1 MFSFQQRV
9 LIFHGLF
16 FGSMYFSK
24 TIHPIY
30 FEEQGT
36 LTYFGLS
43 YAAMAVAGALS
54 PFFGKLLLRYS
65 THRMG
70 IIATLCYVF
79 GLATRMYAHSKMIA
93 IFSGF
98 IAGVGASSLLLL
110 SRYWI
115 YAFEEHERK
124 EKLSQIEV
132 FSNVAQGLGVIASVY
147 VVFIFEKYSNTPYVW
162 GLMFSAGI
170 LALSLFIFPTMDE
183 KSVGK
188 NDVTTIESSSILSVM
203 KNDPTLSVGFS
214 FLILLQGIYT
224 GMFVPFIPVLLKNH
238 GIEIRMIGGIIAFG
252 TLLGGM
258 MQMMGKNWL
267 AKKKEEWMYLF
278 SCMLIAALTY
288 CMLSPLSVMWIFVI
302 FTSYSVMRVIARLFL
317 EMMKVRVVPKIHAP
331 ILFGIFS
338 TAFLSGD
345 MLGGY
350 VGAKLFGFSNL
361 SLAQNILPT
370 LFLTSTVLMFGV
382 FRVCESRINEI
393 KAEDYLP
400 IQN

>member
-1 MFSFQQRV
+1 MLNFKQRV
-9 LIFHGLF
+9 LIFHVLF

-70 IIATLCYVF
+70 TIATFCYVI
-79 GLATRMYAHSKMIA
+79 GLSTRVYAHSKWIA

-98 IAGVGASSLLLL
+98 VAGVGASSLLLL
-110 SRYWI
+110 SRYWV
-115 YAFEEHERK
+115 YAFEEDERK

-132 FSNVAQGLGVIASVY
+132 FSNLAQGLGVIASVY
-147 VVFIFEKYSNTPYVW
+147 MVFIFEKYSHTPYVC
-162 GLMFSAGI
+162 GLLFSAGI
-170 LALSLFIFPTMDE
+170 LALSLFIFPKMDE
-183 KSVGK
+183 NSVEK
-188 NDVTTIESSSILSVM
+188 NHVATIESPSILSVIRAY
-203 KNDPTLSVGFS
+203 PALSVVFS
-214 FLILLQGIYT
+214 SLILLQGIYT
-224 GMFVPFIPVLLKNH
+224 GMFVPFIPVLLKTY
-238 GIEIRMIGGIIAFG
+238 GIEIRMIGSVIAFG

-258 MQMMGKNWL
+258 MQMMGKTWL
-267 AKKKEEWMYLF
+267 AKKREEWMYLL
-278 SCMLIAALTY
+278 SCILIAVLTY
-288 CMLSPLSVMWIFVI
+288 YMLSSLSVIWIFAI

-317 EMMKVRVVPKIHAP
+317 EMMKVRLVPKHHAP
-331 ILFGIFS
+331 ILFGLFS

-350 VGAKLFGFSNL
+350 FGSKLFEL
-361 SLAQNILPT
+361 SDLLLAQRVLPV
-370 LFLTSTVLMFGV
+370 LFIFSAIFV
-382 FRVCESRINEI
+382 FLFYRKNAAFS
-393 KAEDYLP
+393 
-400 IQN
+400 